1 MTEEVL
7 EKVMEADKN
16 GGSCARCF
24 FFVLDEEKKK
34 VRRHSSKIFFE
45 SRKY

>member
-24 FFVLDEEKKK
+24 FFVLDEKKK
-34 VRRHSSKIFFE
+34 GSSSFFKDIF
-45 SRKY
+45 